1 MLYFLFTCYANAT
14 EPSFYET
21 IPTYGQI
28 IILSVAFAIPAKI
41 IFAHIGLF
49 EFLHTDSFPKPPAL
63 SKGQKEVLIATIVG
77 TVFGSLLTVIFL
89 YYYLKYLKLLLIFNF
104 ICVIVAS
111 NESKD

>member
-1 MLYFLFTCYANAT
+1 MCCMNNLFNNSIAIFFLFTCYANAT

-77 TVFGSLLTVIFL
+77 TVFGSLLTVIFI
-89 YYYLKYLKLLLIFNF
+89 LL
-104 ICVIVAS
+104 S
-111 NESKD
+111 